1 MDAANLG
8 FGALIVGQVVAKEFR
23 MDWTLWGLGLWVGF
37 LLGGSLLVYWQER
50 LTEGRERK
58 DE

>member
-50 LTEGRERK
+50 LTEGRER
-58 DE
+58 